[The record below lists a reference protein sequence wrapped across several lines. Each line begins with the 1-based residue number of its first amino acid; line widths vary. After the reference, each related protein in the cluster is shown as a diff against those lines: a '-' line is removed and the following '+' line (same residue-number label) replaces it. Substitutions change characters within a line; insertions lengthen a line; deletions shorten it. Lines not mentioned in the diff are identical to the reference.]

1 MICQFKRLIYPKAVT
16 AGDASYMI
24 ALYRPCEKVMDAA
37 GNVVSEIKA
46 VGYCLPTADNLR
58 YDMRGRW
65 SRSAKHGIQFEV
77 EGFDEVIVP
86 SKEGVIA
93 YLCSGQIKGIGP
105 KTAEKIYAMFGQN
118 TLTVLDHEPEQL
130 LAVSGISKTK
140 LKKIC
145 DSYLA
150 SRGARDVVAFLAPH
164 GVTPNR
170 AVKLYKQYGEHT
182 ISDWASTYI
191 GAVLRIAGLLHC
203 ADMEDDK
210 AEVTAST
217 MSKAI
222 QIGKYFLA
230 HSTYAYSMMGTDL
243 TIQKAKFVLA
253 KLKKKNVSAIKRSEL
268 FQMCRGKFFKKT
280 EEIFPTLELL
290 EGHGYIRL
298 EEPERQS
305 VGRPADVK
313 IIVNPA
319 A

>member
-1 MICQFKRLIYPKAVT
+1 MICQFKRLIYPKTVT

-77 EGFDEVIVP
+77 DGFDEVIVP

-105 KTAEKIYAMFGQN
+105 KTAMFGQN
-118 TLTVLDHEPEQL
+118 TLTMLDHEPEQL

-170 AVKLYKQYGEHT
+170 AVKLYKQYGEQTMDIVRNHPT
-182 ISDWASTYI
+182 VYVRWWASALRRLT
-191 GAVLRIAGLLHC
+191 VLLSAW
-203 ADMEDDK
+203 A
-210 AEVTAST
+210 
-217 MSKAI
+217 
-222 QIGKYFLA
+222 
-230 HSTYAYSMMGTDL
+230 L
-243 TIQKAKFVLA
+243 TLFRR
-253 KLKKKNVSAIKRSEL
+253 NVW
-268 FQMCRGKFFKKT
+268 MRG
-280 EEIFPTLELL
+280 
-290 EGHGYIRL
+290 
-298 EEPERQS
+298 
-305 VGRPADVK
+305 
-313 IIVNPA
+313 
-319 A
+319 

>member
-150 SRGARDVVAFLAPH
+150 SRGLTGRSSCTSSTESIPWTSSEITLTVCV
-164 GVTPNR
+164 R
-170 AVKLYKQYGEHT
+170 W
-182 ISDWASTYI
+182 WASALRRLT
-191 GAVLRIAGLLHC
+191 VLLSAW
-203 ADMEDDK
+203 A
-210 AEVTAST
+210 
-217 MSKAI
+217 
-222 QIGKYFLA
+222 
-230 HSTYAYSMMGTDL
+230 L
-243 TIQKAKFVLA
+243 TLFRR
-253 KLKKKNVSAIKRSEL
+253 NVW
-268 FQMCRGKFFKKT
+268 MRG
-280 EEIFPTLELL
+280 
-290 EGHGYIRL
+290 
-298 EEPERQS
+298 
-305 VGRPADVK
+305 
-313 IIVNPA
+313 
-319 A
+319 